1 MVNQKNVINFK
12 KEPYIIAEIGINHNG
27 YLALA
32 KKLIIESKKAGAD
45 AVKFQKRDAEDLIGN
60 LSKLGK
66 STGYLSKNE
75 NDIKHSLT
83 KFGTWVYPDL
93 RLELK
98 DEDYFELKK
107 LCRKLKIDFIV
118 TPWEETSVDKLLK
131 IGVKFLKIASID
143 ANNYHFCEYVA
154 KIKFPTIISTGM
166 CTYEEILKTK
176 KIFDKYK
183 TPHIFLHC
191 TSAYPS
197 TEKDKNLKCIPKLR
211 SLLNEEVGFSGH
223 GTGIIGAVGATI
235 LGAKVIEKHVTLNKK
250 MLGPDHAASLE
261 FTTFKAMVENCR
273 KAFLSL
279 GSDQKS
285 FLKSER
291 ALHNVLI
298 RKFVARNNIKKG
310 EKLNTSNIKTALIY
324 SKKGILPKF
333 YYQILNRKTKKA
345 IDKGKTIFLK
355 DLVK

>member
-1 MVNQKNVINFK
+1 MVKQKNVIKFK
-12 KEPYIIAEIGINHNG
+12 NQPYIIAEIGINHNG

-32 KKLIIESKKAGAD
+32 KKMVIESKKAGAD
-45 AVKFQKRDAEDLIGN
+45 AVKFQKRDANDLIGDF
-60 LSKLGK
+60 SKVGK

-75 NDIKHSLT
+75 NDTKHGLT

-98 DEDYFELKK
+98 DKDYLELQK
-107 LCRKLKIDFIV
+107 LCKKIKIDFIV
-118 TPWEETSVDKLLK
+118 TPWEETSVNKLIK
-131 IGVKFLKIASID
+131 IGVKYLKIASID

-154 KIKFPTIISTGM
+154 KKRFPTIISTGM
-166 CTYEEILKTK
+166 CTYEEILKTQ
-176 KIFDKYK
+176 KIFNKYK

-197 TEKDKNLKCIPKLR
+197 TEKDKNLLCIPELRKKLK
-211 SLLNEEVGFSGH
+211 EEVGFSGH

-261 FTTFKAMVENCR
+261 FSTFKYMVENCR
-273 KAFLSL
+273 KAHLSL
-279 GSDQKS
+279 GTSQKK
-285 FLKSER
+285 FLKSEQT
-291 ALHNVLI
+291 LHNVLI
-298 RKFVARNNIKKG
+298 RKFITKRILNKN
-310 EKLNTSNIKTALIY
+310 EKINSENVKTALVY

-333 YYQILNRKTKKA
+333 YYKILNKKTKK
-345 IDKGKTIFLK
+345 DLKKGQIILFKYLK
-355 DLVK
+355 S